1 MTAPTV
7 AFSVLP
13 DVADI
18 SARVQEVQA
27 FLRSHRVDD
36 LTTDN
41 VAVVIEEL
49 MTNTATHGGSQRPI
63 ALTLTVAPGL
73 VEGRIVDHGIAYDPR
88 KGPSVDIGQPLKD
101 RHAGGLGLFF
111 VRQFCSSLSYASA
124 DGQNVLD
131 FTIDRPSVAAD

>member
-1 MTAPTV
+1 MTAATI

-18 SARVQEVQA
+18 SARVQEIQA
-27 FLRSHRVDD
+27 FLRSHHVDD

-49 MTNTATHGGSQRPI
+49 MTNMATHGGSERPI
-63 ALTLTVAPGL
+63 ALTIAIAPGL
-73 VEGRIVDHGIAYDPR
+73 VQGRIVDHGIAYDPR
-88 KGPSVDIGQPLKD
+88 TGPGVDIGQPLED
-101 RHAGGLGLFF
+101 RDAGGLGLFF
-111 VRQFCSSLSYASA
+111 VRQLCSSLSYASA

-131 FTIDRPSVAAD
+131 FTIGRR